1 MNPVLFKANSTNF
14 NTNGVGRLTPI
25 SCTVTEERNSVFE
38 LDMTVKIGCNHFD
51 EIKQSA
57 IVTAK
62 PSPGRRP
69 QAFRISKISR
79 AIGGKVKIKAEH
91 ISYQLNYIPVRVFS
105 AQGVKN
111 ALNGFKAN
119 ALENCP
125 FTFNTDIASESSYSI
140 AVPESVR
147 HYLGGVRG
155 SILDVYGGEYEWDN
169 YNVILHKERGKSRG
183 VTLRYGKNITNL
195 QQEENIQNTYTGIVP
210 YWENEG
216 TVITLP
222 EGAIHSENAANF
234 PFQRTVVKDFSDK
247 FNDIPTVAQL
257 RTYAQN
263 YIRANN
269 IGIPTVSIDVSFV
282 DLAQTQE
289 YKDLM
294 GLQTI
299 ELCDTI
305 TVAFPELGVDATAK
319 VTKTVYDVLEEKYK
333 SIGVGD
339 VRSSLAKTIEEQIDA
354 VELLPTMD
362 DTKRSIDR
370 ATGIL
375 NAGRKGHFIIGRNAQ
390 GWADSAMFLSDE
402 NVANAQYILLIN
414 QGGIGFSSDYGE
426 HFYQAWTLDGV
437 MSLGGVG
444 NHHGQLHILDSNGN
458 IIGKWTN
465 DGIYANGGELKIGA
479 NFYVDKNGNLRA
491 NNGTFIGGSINIGQ
505 KFRVDSNG
513 NLYATDGQFTGKI
526 ESGSTITGAKIV
538 GSEIGT
544 KNGDDFYAIDNGEET
559 EVGFPGFDVWD
570 KVIHTSWIGQI
581 ENPATGGGRGGGT
594 AGINGRNGDA
604 GFRRL
609 FLLDGWYEGEDGS
622 MWDVT
627 RTIRWIDNRLRSIEN
642 FCAHHDWSG
651 DDDDDDPGSGYDNG
665 DDMEGNGSVSGS
677 DANYG
682 GG

>member
-1 MNPVLFKANSTNF
+1 MNPVLFSPNSTAF
-14 NTNGVGRLTPI
+14 NTNGIGRLMPI
-25 SCTVTEERNSVFE
+25 SCTVTEERNSIFE
-38 LDMTVKIGCNHFD
+38 LDMTVKMGCTHYD

-57 IVTAK
+57 IITAK
-62 PSPGRRP
+62 PSPSRRP

-125 FTFNTDIASESSYSI
+125 FTFSTDITSESSYSTAI
-140 AVPESVR
+140 PESVR
-147 HYLGGVRG
+147 YYLGGVRG

-247 FNDIPTVAQL
+247 FNDIPTVEQL

-269 IGIPTVSIDVSFV
+269 IGVPTVSINVSFV

-305 TVAFPELGVDATAK
+305 TVAFPELGVNATAK

-339 VRSSLAKTIEEQIDA
+339 VRSSLAKTIEEQIDT

-375 NAGRKGHFIIGRNAQ
+375 NANRKGHFIIGRNSQ
-390 GWADSAMFLSDE
+390 GWSDSAIFVDDE
-402 NVANAQYILLIN
+402 NIANAKKVLLVN
-414 QGGIGFSSDYGE
+414 NGGIGFSSNGINGP
-426 HFYQAWTLDGV
+426 FYQAWTLDGIL
-437 MSLGGVG
+437 SLGGID
-444 NHHGQLHILDSNGN
+444 NRHGELHILDASGN

-465 DGIYANGGELKIGA
+465 EGIYANGGELKIGDK
-479 NFYVDKNGNLRA
+479 FHVDKDGNL
-491 NNGTFIGGSINIGQ
+491 F
-505 KFRVDSNG
+505 
-513 NLYATDGQFTGKI
+513 ATDGTFVGKI
-526 ESGSTITGAKIV
+526 ESGTTITGASIYS
-538 GSEIGT
+538 SEIMS
-544 KNGDDFYAIDNGEET
+544 KNKAFYVQENGDRVEA
-559 EVGFPGFDVWD
+559 GFSGFDFWD
-570 KVIHTSWIGQI
+570 NIMHTAWIGSPDTP
-581 ENPATGGGRGGGT
+581 NPATGSGSGGNT
-594 AGINGRNGDA
+594 AGINGSNGDA

-609 FLLDGWYEGEDGS
+609 FLMDKWYKGEDGS

-627 RTIRWIDNRLRSIEN
+627 RTIRWIDNRLKSIEL
-642 FCAHHDWSG
+642 FCEKHDWG
-651 DDDDDDPGSGYDNG
+651 GGEDETDPGTPYDNG
-665 DDMEGNGSVSGS
+665 DDMEGEGIVN
-677 DANYG
+677 
-682 GG
+682 